1 MSLVQHR
8 VAFALALAAVTLT
21 GVTLGG
27 EPIVIKSG
35 AVVLPIS
42 GLALDLPVDQRAGF
56 TWSLSASYALS
67 ANGTSFDGRD
77 VIDEKIDDKLIA
89 GSWVQVGYFDAGD
102 CKATVGATELTGA
115 WNEDRD
121 LYGLHWCVRGGTFD
135 LGSDIGKVPAVVM
148 CAHREGRKDLLI
160 HRFFIDL
167 PQKSAHENIIA
178 ALAKTIVLE
187 RVALAW
193 KQDAWA
199 AVKPRQRPEVR
210 NRGEI
215 EPVRTVKLAK
225 TGLMLALPEDG
236 CIWLVRAPGEDDAV
250 DWLDLMAPATNEV
263 TIEVVRVP
271 NATCQEVFDGIT
283 TEKRYD
289 APPANVPEGWTA
301 GPTLVVDGHL
311 ERVVCRCIGGSA
323 VLVGLFNLPDRGRGA
338 GDFATLAPMLA
349 AIAKAAE
356 AVPGA
361 ETVGPEI
368 GAGLSEIRLF

>member
-1 MSLVQHR
+1 MSQRR
-8 VAFALALAAVTLT
+8 VAFALALAAVSLA
-21 GVTLGG
+21 GVTMGG
-27 EPIVIKSG
+27 DPIVVKSG

-42 GLALDLPVDQRAGF
+42 GLALDLPVDGRAGF
-56 TWSLSASYALS
+56 AWSLSASYALS
-67 ANGTSFDGRD
+67 KNGTSFDGRD
-77 VIDEKIDDKLIA
+77 VIDEKIDDKLVA

-102 CKATVGATELTGA
+102 CKATVGETELTGA

-121 LYGLHWCVRGGTFD
+121 LYGLHWCLRGGIFD
-135 LGSDIGKVPAVVM
+135 LGGDIGKVPAVVM
-148 CAHREGRKDLLI
+148 CTHREGRKDLLI
-160 HRFFIDL
+160 HRFFIGP
-167 PQKSAHENIIA
+167 PQESAREDIIA
-178 ALAKTIVLE
+178 ALARTLVLE

-199 AVKPRQRPEVR
+199 SVKPRQRPEVR
-210 NRGEI
+210 NRGDV

-236 CIWLVRAPGEDDAV
+236 CVWLVRTPAEGDAV
-250 DWLDLMAPATNEV
+250 DWLDLMAPAMNEV
-263 TIEVVRVP
+263 TIEVARVP
-271 NATCQEVFDGIT
+271 NMTCQEVIDGIT

-301 GPTLVVDGHL
+301 GPTLVVDGQL

-338 GDFATLAPMLA
+338 GDFAALAPMLA

-356 AVPGA
+356 AASGA
-361 ETVGPEI
+361 EAVGPEN